1 MNAGK
6 LFGKAL
12 YFVNVIVVLLGLT
25 LGGCSGLADGVR
37 TVEQG
42 VPPEIVRGEAVAI
55 FQRTT
60 EYLIEQ
66 GMKDAF
72 GVVKY
77 LKEDTGDLVVART
90 PWKGI
95 TEFVSIN
102 LKTLRINS
110 GVTGN
115 LVNTNDWEG
124 IEQLLKD
131 LGFKA
136 VSAAEIAAAYT
147 GKAWSALKTFATT
160 AQPTILI
167 VPIGVLE
174 DPFWWT
180 EYQNNSKQ

>member
-1 MNAGK
+1 MKIYWNTKSIQSFWMTWIIFA
-6 LFGKAL
+6 
-12 YFVNVIVVLLGLT
+12 ILLSA
-25 LGGCSGLADGVR
+25 CSSLADGVR
-37 TVEQG
+37 TVEQA
-42 VPPEIVRGEAVAI
+42 PPPIVQGQAVAL

-60 EYLIEQ
+60 EYLIDQ

-102 LKTLRINS
+102 LKTLRVNS

-167 VPIGVLE
+167 VPVGVLD
-174 DPFWWT
+174 DPFWWD